1 MVQVREAIGLNLS
14 VLSSNIRLYES
25 TAANHSLEEETNNL
39 YSRLKAQSWAQLL
52 VERAS
57 ELALRIQT
65 ASHSDSLETST
76 AMGLENG
83 FLDSSSQDDIKQM
96 ETVIHFLL
104 YIFYRSSQKV
114 ASSVHELIMYL
125 HHKN

>member
-114 ASSVHELIMYL
+114 ASSIHELIMYL
-125 HHKN
+125 HQKN

>member
-1 MVQVREAIGLNLS
+1 M
-14 VLSSNIRLYES
+14 
-25 TAANHSLEEETNNL
+25 ANHSLEEETNNL